1 MKAIR
6 EREPLYRKERRERV
20 ELAVKI
26 IAAFTSAVT
35 GIIGALIGLYAI
47 RK

>member
-1 MKAIR
+1 VKAIR
-6 EREPLYRKERRERV
+6 EREPLYRKEKREQI
-20 ELAVKI
+20 ELIVKV
-26 IAAFTSAVT
+26 IAALTAAIT